1 MRLFNILVNMGKP
14 FYFSAGLFAIV
25 AAVLNGTIGP
35 LTKIG
40 FQFGAS
46 HHSIAFLKCL
56 TGFVL
61 LLIICMFQPRQRRD
75 LVLLS
80 TQWRQFA
87 LLSLLGIFCLY
98 FFETWALSEASI
110 PLVSFLTYAAG
121 IFTLVLSS
129 WFLRERF
136 DLTKLFAFGFIIAGV
151 YFILALEARL
161 SGQEHGAVLALLG
174 GLGYALFIFS
184 SKYLR
189 ISSGLPQLVWL
200 FGFGCLYLLI
210 PLLQHGF
217 SMPSWQAWLSI
228 LALALLPTIGGF
240 YCTMRAISVG
250 EAGKVQI
257 IETSD
262 PMFATIF
269 AWLVFGETLNKYGIL
284 GAACIMVGLLLIASH
299 DHVQK
304 WLASHIN

>member
-1 MRLFNILVNMGKP
+1 MNKP
-14 FYFSAGLFAIV
+14 FYFGAGLFSIV
-25 AAVLNGTIGP
+25 AAALNGTIGP
-35 LTKIG
+35 LTKLG
-40 FQFGAS
+40 FQFGAN

-61 LLIICMFQPRQRRD
+61 LLIFCMLQPQKRRA
-75 LVLLS
+75 LFILKN
-80 TQWRQFA
+80 QWKQFS

-121 IFTLVLSS
+121 IVTLALSS

-151 YFILALEARL
+151 YFILALEASL
-161 SGQEHGAVLALLG
+161 SGQAQGAILALLG
-174 GLGYALFIFS
+174 GLGYALFIFF

-210 PLLQHGF
+210 PLVKHGF
-217 SMPSWQAWLSI
+217 SMPVWQAWLAI
-228 LALALLPTIGGF
+228 IALALLPTIGGF
-240 YCTMRAISVG
+240 YCTMRAISLG

-262 PMFATIF
+262 PMFAAMF
-269 AWLVFGETLNKYGIL
+269 AWLIFGETLNQYGIL
-284 GAACIMVGLLLIASH
+284 GAACIMIGLLLAASR
-299 DHVQK
+299 DHVRK
-304 WLASHIN
+304 WLAS